1 MAKRAVVVG
10 GTGFTG
16 SRIVERLLSQ
26 GFEVTVLTGH
36 PARPHPFD
44 NKINLKPFLFDQPH
58 TLKEV
63 LSGNTLLFNTYWIRF
78 EMGEVTFE
86 KAVKNTLTLFQA
98 AKEAGVERV
107 IHISI
112 TNPSKESPYPY
123 FKGKAQIEEALTS
136 SGLSYA
142 ILRPALVFGK
152 GDILINNI
160 AWVIRSYHFFPV
172 FGNPKLTPIYVE
184 DLADAAIRFSQEP
197 KNVVID
203 AVGPET
209 LSFTELLKTIK
220 SAIRVRALLLRTPL
234 SVALWLAEQLN
245 AILGEPIITRD
256 EIGALLD
263 NLLYSQSNPIGNT
276 SLKKWLFENGEE
288 IGREFASEIKRHY
301 V

>member
-160 AWVIRSYHFFPV
+160 A
-172 FGNPKLTPIYVE
+172 
-184 DLADAAIRFSQEP
+184 
-197 KNVVID
+197 
-203 AVGPET
+203 
-209 LSFTELLKTIK
+209 
-220 SAIRVRALLLRTPL
+220 
-234 SVALWLAEQLN
+234 
-245 AILGEPIITRD
+245 
-256 EIGALLD
+256 
-263 NLLYSQSNPIGNT
+263 
-276 SLKKWLFENGEE
+276 
-288 IGREFASEIKRHY
+288 
-301 V
+301 